1 MSEIITE
8 DMVEELMYASNRG
21 GTSTHL
27 AAAEALH
34 EWSNLDVT
42 RFGDYVSAASLLVS
56 AGEHFSLGGDNDRAV
71 QQFRLAVEA
80 SGDAP
85 PDTRVYLLQ
94 GLLDAGLTEEAH
106 EVADTI
112 RRERPVDVDVYVF
125 IAESFEL
132 VDDHER
138 AQRWFSMGL
147 RLADDRDV
155 PLSEFDYELLLMG
168 RRRVRQSA
176 GLPED
181 VLDTN
186 AREALEHRHPGV

>member
-1 MSEIITE
+1 MSEMITE

-34 EWSNLDVT
+34 EWSTLDAT

-56 AGEHFSLGGDNDRAV
+56 AGEHFALGGDNDRAV

-80 SGDAP
+80 NGDAP

-94 GLLDAGLTEEAH
+94 GLLDAGFTEEAQ

-112 RRERPVDVDVYVF
+112 RRERPVDADVYVF

-132 VDDHER
+132 VGDHGR

-155 PLSEFDYELLLMG
+155 QLSEFDYELLLMG
-168 RRRVRQSA
+168 RRRVRQAA
-176 GLPED
+176 GMPED
-181 VLDTN
+181 VLD
-186 AREALEHRHPGV
+186 ADAKEVLEQRRLGA